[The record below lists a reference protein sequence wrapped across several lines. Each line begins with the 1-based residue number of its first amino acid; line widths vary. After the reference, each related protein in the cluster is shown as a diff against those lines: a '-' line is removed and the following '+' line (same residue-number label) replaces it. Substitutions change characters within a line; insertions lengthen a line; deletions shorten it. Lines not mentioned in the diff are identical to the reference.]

1 MQKHLHNFK
10 DRELLSMPLV
20 EYFNLGASKIEVK
33 QNRILLLATILTP
46 GASFHSSSRMGA
58 GRREPAPEQ
67 LPRGVNKIQDVIP
80 ALIIVPSTVSQQ

>member
-33 QNRILLLATILTP
+33 QNRILLLAAILVHL
-46 GASFHSSSRMGA
+46 S
-58 GRREPAPEQ
+58 
-67 LPRGVNKIQDVIP
+67 IP
-80 ALIIVPSTVSQQ
+80 PLAWVSVDESQHLSNYHVE